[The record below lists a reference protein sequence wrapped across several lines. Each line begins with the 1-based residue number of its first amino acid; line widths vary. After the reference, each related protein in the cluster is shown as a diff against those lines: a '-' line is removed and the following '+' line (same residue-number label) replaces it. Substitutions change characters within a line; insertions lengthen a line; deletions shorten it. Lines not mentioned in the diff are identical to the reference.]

1 MALKRVLVALIAA
14 IALPAAALM
23 AQAQREPI
31 KIGLLNAITGPL
43 AVNGTEIN
51 EGIRLY
57 WEDEMAGQVGAAPC
71 G

>member
-1 MALKRVLVALIAA
+1 
-14 IALPAAALM
+14 M

-51 EGIRLY
+51 EGIRSTGKTR
-57 WEDEMAGQVGAAPC
+57 WPGRWRAAPC